1 MAVCGRG
8 GVAFTDLCC
17 AEAAEEA
24 VRLLKIGEKDLPDIF
39 YSIFGVFPV

>member
-1 MAVCGRG
+1 MAVCGRI
-8 GVAFTDLCC
+8 GVDCTDLYC

-39 YSIFGVFPV
+39 YSIFGGFPV